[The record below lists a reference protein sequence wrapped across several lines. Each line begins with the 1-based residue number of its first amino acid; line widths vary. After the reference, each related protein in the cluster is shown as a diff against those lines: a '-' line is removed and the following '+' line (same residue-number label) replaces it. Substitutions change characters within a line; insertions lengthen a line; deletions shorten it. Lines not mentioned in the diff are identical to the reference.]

1 MSFSLRSTAIAS
13 SALLAL
19 LVPAEAGNTTRAQ
32 SDAFAKKLAIIRQH
46 AEQSPKSSRR
56 TTVTENEL
64 NSWFVYRA
72 PALLPAGVKDPKI
85 VAVGNGKLLGTVI
98 VDLEDVGKSKS
109 SGGSLDAWKYLG
121 GRVPISLSGVLKTKE
136 GRGQFELQSAQI
148 SGIPVPRFLV
158 QEIVTHYTRDDERP
172 NGIRLDDQFAL
183 PASIKQIDVG
193 QGQAVVVQ

>member
-1 MSFSLRSTAIAS
+1 MSHSLRSTAIAS
-13 SALLAL
+13 AALLAL

-46 AEQSPKSSRR
+46 AEQSPKASRR

-85 VAVGNGKLLGTVI
+85 VAVGNGKLLGTVV
-98 VDLEDVGKSKS
+98 VDLEDVGKSS
-109 SGGSLDAWKYLG
+109 GSLDALKYLG
-121 GRVPISLSGVLKTKE
+121 GRVPISLSGVLKTKG

-193 QGQAVVVQ
+193 QGQAIVVQ